1 MTSPDDFFSRFDGQG
16 LPDGWRALRTRS
28 EPSEIYYFHERS
40 EATQWE
46 RPTADA
52 QQGAAD
58 VTAEVTA
65 ELTVEGD
72 AKASC
77 GGGSEPAES

>member
-58 VTAEVTA
+58 VTAE
-65 ELTVEGD
+65 LTVEGD